1 MLCAAHVWGRPAS
14 PVSLSLHAQTADRT
28 HDRVV
33 VLLEPRVTNR
43 RRQSVLAIVAGVAA
57 FGAVEGAEPPAA
69 VYGLP
74 LVVSRPL
81 EAPLVSG
88 AYALDA
94 FVFVDV
100 AASPV
105 PTSVLT
111 PPFVD

>member
-1 MLCAAHVWGRPAS
+1 M
-14 PVSLSLHAQTADRT
+14 TDR
-28 HDRVV
+28 RQ
-33 VLLEPRVTNR
+33 
-43 RRQSVLAIVAGVAA
+43 QSVLAIVAGVAA

-81 EAPLVSG
+81 EAPPVSG
-88 AYALDA
+88 AYNLDA

-111 PPFVD
+111 PLFVD